1 MNIKFDVDATP
12 EELRRFFGLPDVH
25 PLQQEML
32 DKIRE
37 KMLAGMDGFDP
48 ATLMKPFLPE
58 SMHSLEAPS
67 NRVAWYVRLEADVP
81 TWPDVDLWFR
91 FDVLPSGEAG
101 GGSHG

>member
-58 SMHSLEAPS
+58 SMHSLEALQRQFWQGLAQSATMATSAGKKAP
-67 NRVAWYVRLEADVP
+67 EAK
-81 TWPDVDLWFR
+81 
-91 FDVLPSGEAG
+91 AG
-101 GGSHG
+101 SKTRKE

>member
-1 MNIKFDVDATP
+1 MNIKFDVEATP

-32 DKIRE
+32 EKIRE

-58 SMHSLEAPS
+58 SMQSLEALQRQFWQGPAQS
-67 NRVAWYVRLEADVP
+67 ATMATSAGKKAAEAK
-81 TWPDVDLWFR
+81 T
-91 FDVLPSGEAG
+91 
-101 GGSHG
+101 GSKTKKD

>member
-1 MNIKFDVDATP
+1 LLNS
-12 EELRRFFGLPDVH
+12 LRRFFGLPDVH

-58 SMHSLEAPS
+58 SMHSLEALQRQFWQGLAQS
-67 NRVAWYVRLEADVP
+67 ATMATSAGKKAAEAKTGNKTKKD
-81 TWPDVDLWFR
+81 
-91 FDVLPSGEAG
+91 
-101 GGSHG
+101 

>member
-1 MNIKFDVDATP
+1 MNIKFDVEATP

-58 SMHSLEAPS
+58 SMQSLEALQRQFWEGLAQSATMGVQAGKKAPQS
-67 NRVAWYVRLEADVP
+67 K
-81 TWPDVDLWFR
+81 
-91 FDVLPSGEAG
+91 SGSRAKKD
-101 GGSHG
+101 